1 MENKAP
7 LISDS
12 LPVAPARTPSQQG
25 LYRRTYRFRML
36 GMGLAAVPIALVL
49 DGNGSATWTWAW
61 LLLSCLG
68 WPHLAW
74 FIARRSRD
82 PFNTE
87 LRNLVVDS
95 MIAGSWVALM
105 QFNALPSAMLIAVTT
120 ADKISSGVRGLWLR
134 SLPWLALA
142 LVATGVTTGFAFA
155 PQTSMRVV
163 LACLPLM
170 VIHTLAVS
178 YNNYR
183 LVRRVQA
190 QNQRLAE
197 LNRIDPLSG
206 LENRRHWEERA
217 AQLHDLPPGQPATVM
232 IVDIDHFKA
241 INDTHGHAVGDDVL
255 RAIATTI
262 RSLLPAGSHV
272 GRLGGDEFAVA
283 MPGSGDQAATVAE
296 HMRTMVE
303 RLELASAPDLRST
316 LSIGYAER
324 ANDASLREW
333 IERADRAL
341 YRAKNAGRNR
351 VMA

>member
-1 MENKAP
+1 MNHETHAATDTHPPAP
-7 LISDS
+7 G
-12 LPVAPARTPSQQG
+12 RTPSQLG
-25 LYRRTYRFRML
+25 LYRRTYRFRVL
-36 GMGLAAVPIALVL
+36 GMGLAALPIAVVL
-49 DGNGSATWTWAW
+49 TELDAGASTWAW
-61 LLLSCLG
+61 LVVSCIV
-68 WPHLAW
+68 WPHVAWLA
-74 FIARRSRD
+74 AHHSRD
-82 PFNTE
+82 PFDAE
-87 LRNLVVDS
+87 LRNFVVDS

-105 QFNALPSAMLIAVTT
+105 QFNALPSAMLVAVST
-120 ADKISSGVRGLWLR
+120 ADRISSGVRGLWLR
-134 SLPWLALA
+134 ALPWLAA
-142 LVATGVTTGFAFA
+142 TIAATGLATGFAFA

-206 LENRRHWEERA
+206 LANRRHWEDRA
-217 AQLHDLPPGQPATVM
+217 AQLYRLPADQAATLL

-255 RAIATTI
+255 RAIATAI
-262 RSLLPAGSHV
+262 QPLLPAGSHA

-283 MPGSGDQAATVAE
+283 MPGSRDEAAAVAE
-296 HMRTMVE
+296 RMRAVVE
-303 RLELASAPDLRST
+303 NIELASAPGLRST
-316 LSIGYAER
+316 LSIGFAER
-324 ANDASLREW
+324 AGDASLREW

-351 VMA
+351 AMA